1 MSAVPATRA
10 PSIEPPGSTRGDAW
24 AAAAPAPAMSRGR
37 LVAWIAIWSVFLP
50 LLSVTGAVVA
60 LYAATE
66 LPDIPPLS
74 ETTMLLDRDGNEVAK
89 LHADVDRVLIPLTQ
103 MPMSLRR
110 AVVAVEDADFY
121 RHNGLD
127 MTAIARASWAN
138 VASGSMSQ
146 GGSTIT
152 QQYVKNVLTG
162 PEHSIGRKVHEA
174 ILAVKL
180 EHTMSKQEILE
191 GYLNTAYF
199 GHGAYGI
206 QAAARRYFD
215 RDAKDLTLLQS
226 ATLAGL
232 IAAPSARDPFEHP
245 EEARRY
251 RDFALSR
258 MVEVGSLD
266 ADRAGRI
273 ATRPLGLADEPHV
286 RSEAAYFMEYVRLA
300 LKASYGLDALYRGGL
315 RIRTTIDM
323 DWQRFAERV
332 IHSFLPDPKD
342 PGVALVAIDPRTGAI
357 RAMVGGRNFDR
368 SEFNLA
374 TQGRRQAG
382 SAFKPFVL
390 LAALERGISPLELRD
405 GPSSMTIPDPFCETN
420 GKPWTVTNAGDQ
432 AAGRMSLENA
442 MAGSVNTI
450 YAQVTIEVGPEA
462 VADVAH
468 RMGIR
473 SRLSPVCSIG
483 LGTSEVTPLEMT
495 SAFATLAAR
504 GIYVQPT
511 AVDRVTGRGGEVLQ
525 GPLRGL
531 GSVGSTAVS
540 AQDADT
546 ATRVLQGVIDH
557 GTGTAAR
564 LAGRVAAGKTGT
576 AQNAT
581 DAWFCGYVPQLAT
594 CVWVGYPKGTRPMRD
609 VAGFPEVY
617 GGTIPALIWHDF
629 MTEATNGMPV
639 AGFPSVS
646 YDIYADP
653 PPPPPSPSWAPS
665 PASSSAPEPT
675 PSPSVEPSSS
685 PEPSPTAEPSPKP
698 SPSHAPSSSPS
709 PAASTEPQAPAAPVV
724 TRSRGS

>member
-1 MSAVPATRA
+1 MSAFPATRA
-10 PSIEPPGSTRGDAW
+10 PSLEPVGSTHDDAW
-24 AAAAPAPAMSRGR
+24 AAAAPAPAASRR
-37 LVAWIAIWSVFLP
+37 RRVASIAILAILLP
-50 LLSVTGAVVA
+50 SLSGTGAVVA
-60 LYAATE
+60 LYATTA
-66 LPDIPPLS
+66 LPEIPPLA
-74 ETTMLLDRDGNEVAK
+74 ETTVLLDREGHEVAK
-89 LHADVDRVLIPLTQ
+89 LHADVDRVLIPLAK
-103 MPMSLRR
+103 MPTSLRQ

-121 RHNGLD
+121 RHDGLD
-127 MTAIARASWAN
+127 LTAVARASWAN
-138 VASGSMSQ
+138 VRSGSMSQ

-162 PEHSIGRKVHEA
+162 PERSIARKVHEA

-180 EHTMSKQEILE
+180 ERTTSKQEILQ
-191 GYLNTAYF
+191 GYLNTVYF
-199 GHGAYGI
+199 GHGAYGVE
-206 QAAARRYFD
+206 AAARTYFD

-232 IAAPSARDPFEHP
+232 IASPSSRDPFEHP
-245 EEARRY
+245 EEALRY
-251 RDFALSR
+251 RNAALSR
-258 MVEVGSLD
+258 MVVVGSLD
-266 ADRAGRI
+266 ADRSERLQ
-273 ATRPLGLADEPHV
+273 TRPLGLTEEPQVRSDAAHFMEHV
-286 RSEAAYFMEYVRLA
+286 RRV

-315 RIRTTIDM
+315 RIRTTLDM
-323 DWQRFAERV
+323 GWQRAAERA
-332 IHSFLPDPKD
+332 IHSYLPGSRDPEA
-342 PGVALVAIDPRTGAI
+342 ALVAIDPRTGAI
-357 RAMVGGRNFDR
+357 RAMVGGRNFER

-390 LAALERGISPLELRD
+390 LAALEQGVSPLEMRN

-420 GKPWTVTNAGDQ
+420 GEPWTVSNAGDQ
-432 AAGRMSLENA
+432 SAGTMSLENA

-450 YAQVTIEVGPEA
+450 YAQVTVEVGPEA
-462 VADVAH
+462 VVDVAH

-504 GIYVQPT
+504 GVYVEPT
-511 AVDRVTGRGGEVLQ
+511 AVERVTGRGGEVLQ
-525 GPLRGL
+525 GSLRGL
-531 GSVGSTAVS
+531 RSVGSSAVS

-546 ATRVLQGVIDH
+546 VTRVLQGVIDH

-576 AQNAT
+576 AQNAA

-594 CVWVGYPKGTRPMRD
+594 CVWVGYPNGTRPMRD

-629 MTEATNGMPV
+629 MTEATAGMPV

-646 YDIYADP
+646 YDVYADP
-653 PPPPPSPSWAPS
+653 PPAPIPSAAPSLTPEPSPS
-665 PASSSAPEPT
+665 ASAE
-675 PSPSVEPSSS
+675 PSPSPS
-685 PEPSPTAEPSPKP
+685 PEPSPSAEPPPKP
-698 SPSHAPSSSPS
+698 SPSTAPSPS
-709 PAASTEPQAPAAPVV
+709 PSPVTPAEPQAPAAPL
-724 TRSRGS
+724 TRSRDP

>member
-1 MSAVPATRA
+1 MSAFPATRA
-10 PSIEPPGSTRGDAW
+10 PSIEPPGSTHGDAW
-24 AAAAPAPAMSRGR
+24 VAAAPTPAMSRGR
-37 LVAWIAIWSVFLP
+37 RLAWIAILAILLP
-50 LLSVTGAVVA
+50 VVSVTGAVGA
-60 LYAATE
+60 LYLTTE
-66 LPDIPPLS
+66 LPDIPPLA
-74 ETTMLLDRDGNEVAK
+74 ETTMLLDRDGHEVAK
-89 LHADVDRVLIPLTQ
+89 LHAEVDRVLIPLTQ
-103 MPMSLRR
+103 MPTSLQR

-127 MTAIARASWAN
+127 LTAVARASWAD
-138 VASGSMSQ
+138 VASRSMSQ

-162 PEHSIGRKVHEA
+162 PEHSIARKVREA

-180 EHTMSKQEILE
+180 EHTSSKREILE
-191 GYLNTAYF
+191 GYLNTVYF
-199 GHGAYGI
+199 GHGAYGV
-206 QAAARRYFD
+206 QAAARTYFD
-215 RDAKDLTLLQS
+215 RDAKNLTLLQS

-232 IAAPSARDPFEHP
+232 IAAPSARDPYERP
-245 EEARRY
+245 EEAMRY
-251 RDFALSR
+251 RNFALSR
-258 MVEVGSLD
+258 MVEVGSLTP
-266 ADRAGRI
+266 DRARRLEV
-273 ATRPLGLADEPHV
+273 RPLGLTEEPRV
-286 RSEAAYFMEYVRLA
+286 RSEAVHFMEYVRRN

-315 RIRTTIDM
+315 RIRTTLDM
-323 DWQRFAERV
+323 DWQRAAERS
-332 IHSFLPDPKD
+332 IHSYLASRKD
-342 PGVALVAIDPRTGAI
+342 PEAALVAIDPRTGAI
-357 RAMVGGRNFDR
+357 RAMVGGRNFER

-390 LAALERGISPLELRD
+390 LAALERGISPLEMRS
-405 GPSSMTIPDPFCETN
+405 GPSSMTIPDPLCETD
-420 GKPWTVTNAGDQ
+420 GKPWTVSNAGDQ
-432 AAGRMSLENA
+432 SAGTLSLENA

-450 YAQVTIEVGPEA
+450 YAQVTVEVGPEA

-473 SRLSPVCSIG
+473 SRLKPVCSIG

-504 GIYVQPT
+504 GIFVEPT
-511 AVDRVTGRGGEVLQ
+511 AVERVTGGGEVLQ

-531 GSVGSTAVS
+531 DSVGSTAVS

-576 AQNAT
+576 AHNAT

-629 MTEATNGMPV
+629 MTEATAEMAA

-646 YDIYADP
+646 YEIYADP
-653 PPPPPSPSWAPS
+653 PPPPTPSAPS
-665 PASSSAPEPT
+665 LT
-675 PSPSVEPSSS
+675 
-685 PEPSPTAEPSPKP
+685 PEPSPSPSAEPSPSPSSKPSPSAEPSPKP
-698 SPSHAPSSSPS
+698 SPSPAPSPS
-709 PAASTEPQAPAAPVV
+709 PSPVASAEPQAPAPPLV
-724 TRSRGS
+724 TRSRDP

>member
-1 MSAVPATRA
+1 MSAFPATRD
-10 PSIEPPGSTRGDAW
+10 PSIEPLGSTPDDAW
-24 AAAAPAPAMSRGR
+24 VAAAPDPATRRGR
-37 LVAWIAIWSVFLP
+37 RLIWIAILAIVLP
-50 LLSVTGAVVA
+50 LVSLTGALAA
-60 LYAATE
+60 LYMTTE
-66 LPDIPPLS
+66 LPDIPPPA
-74 ETTMLLDRDGNEVAK
+74 ETTVLLDRDGNEVAK
-89 LHADVDRVLIPLTQ
+89 LHADVDRVLIPLGQ
-103 MPMSLRR
+103 MPVSLRN

-121 RHNGLD
+121 RHDGLD
-127 MTAIARASWAN
+127 LTAVVRASWAN
-138 VASGSMSQ
+138 VRSGSMSQ

-162 PEHSIGRKVHEA
+162 PERSIARKVHEA

-180 EHTMSKQEILE
+180 ERTTSKQEILK
-191 GYLNTAYF
+191 GYLNTVYF
-199 GHGAYGI
+199 GHGAYGV
-206 QAAARRYFD
+206 QAAARTYFD
-215 RDAKDLTLLQS
+215 RDAKDLHLLQS

-245 EEARRY
+245 EEALRY
-251 RDFALSR
+251 RNFVLSR

-266 ADRAGRI
+266 AGRAERI
-273 ATRPLGLADEPHV
+273 RTRPLGLAEERHV
-286 RSEAAYFMEYVRLA
+286 RSEAAHFMEHVRLA
-300 LKASYGLDALYRGGL
+300 LKGTYGLDALYRGGL
-315 RIRTTIDM
+315 RIRTTLDM
-323 DWQRFAERV
+323 EWQRDAERA
-332 IHSFLPDPKD
+332 IRSYLPSPKE
-342 PGVALVAIDPRTGAI
+342 PEVALVAIDPRTGSI
-357 RAMVGGRNFDR
+357 RAMVGGRSFER

-390 LAALERGISPLELRD
+390 LAALERGISPLELRN

-432 AAGRMSLENA
+432 SAGTMSLENA

-450 YAQVTIEVGPEA
+450 YAQVTVEVGPEA

-473 SRLSPVCSIG
+473 SRLKPVCSIG

-504 GIYVQPT
+504 GIYVEPT
-511 AVDRVTGRGGEVLQ
+511 AVERVTGPGGEVLQ

-531 GSVGSTAVS
+531 ASVGSTAVS

-546 ATRVLQGVIDH
+546 TTRVLEGVIDH

-594 CVWVGYPKGTRPMRD
+594 CVWVGYPQGTRPMRN

-617 GGTIPALIWHDF
+617 GGTIPARIWHDF
-629 MTEATNGMPV
+629 MTEATAGMPV
-639 AGFPSVS
+639 VGFPSVS

-653 PPPPPSPSWAPS
+653 PPPPPPSPSPSEPSPATEPSPSPSAEPSPSPAPS
-665 PASSSAPEPT
+665 PST
-675 PSPSVEPSSS
+675 
-685 PEPSPTAEPSPKP
+685 EPSPKP
-698 SPSHAPSSSPS
+698 SPDQTPSPSPS
-709 PAASTEPQAPAAPVV
+709 PAASAEPQAPAAPVV
-724 TRSRGS
+724 SRSRDP

>member
-1 MSAVPATRA
+1 MSAFPATRA
-10 PSIEPPGSTRGDAW
+10 PSIELAGSTHDDAW
-24 AAAAPAPAMSRGR
+24 AAAAPAPATSWGR
-37 LVAWIAIWSVFLP
+37 RVAWIAILAIFLP
-50 LLSVTGAVVA
+50 SLSGTGAVVA
-60 LYAATE
+60 LYATTE
-66 LPDIPPLS
+66 LPEIPPLA
-74 ETTMLLDRDGNEVAK
+74 ETTVLLDRDGHEVAK
-89 LHADVDRVLIPLTQ
+89 LHADVDRVLIPLEQ
-103 MPMSLRR
+103 MPTSLRR

-121 RHNGLD
+121 RHDGLD
-127 MTAIARASWAN
+127 LTAVARASWAN
-138 VASGSMSQ
+138 VRSGSMSQ

-162 PEHSIGRKVHEA
+162 PERSIARKVHEA

-180 EHTMSKQEILE
+180 ERTMSKQEILM
-191 GYLNTAYF
+191 GYLNTVYF
-199 GHGAYGI
+199 GHGAYGV
-206 QAAARRYFD
+206 QAAAHTDFD

-232 IAAPSARDPFEHP
+232 IASPSSRDPFEHP
-245 EEARRY
+245 EEALRY
-251 RDFALSR
+251 RNAALSR
-258 MVEVGSLD
+258 MVVVGSLD
-266 ADRAGRI
+266 ADRAKRLES
-273 ATRPLGLADEPHV
+273 RPLGLTEEPLV
-286 RSEAAYFMEYVRLA
+286 RSEAAHFMEHVRRD

-315 RIRTTIDM
+315 RIRTTLDM
-323 DWQRFAERV
+323 GWQRAAERA
-332 IHSFLPDPKD
+332 IHSYLPGANDPEA
-342 PGVALVAIDPRTGAI
+342 ALVAIDPRTGAI
-357 RAMVGGRNFDR
+357 RAMVGGRDFER

-390 LAALERGISPLELRD
+390 LAALEQGISPLELRN

-420 GKPWTVTNAGDQ
+420 GEPWTVSNAGDQ
-432 AAGRMSLENA
+432 SAGTMSIENA

-450 YAQVTIEVGPEA
+450 YAQVTVEVGPEA

-495 SAFATLAAR
+495 SAFATLAAS
-504 GIYVQPT
+504 GVYVEPT
-511 AVDRVTGRGGEVLQ
+511 AVERVTGRGGEVLQ
-525 GPLRGL
+525 GQLRGL
-531 GSVGSTAVS
+531 RSVGSSAVS

-546 ATRVLQGVIDH
+546 VTRVLQGVIDH

-629 MTEATNGMPV
+629 MTEATAGMPV

-646 YDIYADP
+646 YQIYADP
-653 PPPPPSPSWAPS
+653 APTPIPSAAPSLTPEPSPS
-665 PASSSAPEPT
+665 ASAE
-675 PSPSVEPSSS
+675 PSPSAS
-685 PEPSPTAEPSPKP
+685 PKPSPTAEPSPEP
-698 SPSHAPSSSPS
+698 SPSPAPSSSPS
-709 PAASTEPQAPAAPVV
+709 PGLP
-724 TRSRGS
+724 RSHRLRQRP